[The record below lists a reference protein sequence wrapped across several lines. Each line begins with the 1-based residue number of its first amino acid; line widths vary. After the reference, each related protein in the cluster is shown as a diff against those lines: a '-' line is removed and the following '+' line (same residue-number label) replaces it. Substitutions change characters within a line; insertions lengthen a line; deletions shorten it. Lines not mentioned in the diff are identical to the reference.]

1 MKLNQ
6 SPRLNADAALI
17 RELRE
22 HAQQVNALSEG
33 RMSARYTAGTA
44 APTTGQWA
52 QGDFI
57 ANIAP
62 AELGSAVS
70 PYVIRGWQCIAGGT
84 PGTWVQQRYLID
96 DEPTGTVAPTTGTWA
111 VGDFVRNSAP
121 TVNTFT
127 GSVIHGWIC
136 TVGGIPGSWAECSY
150 LSNAPTATA
159 WTAPTLLNSWV
170 NFGSPYNDAG
180 YMKGANGFVHLR
192 GLIKSGT
199 TTLGTAFFN
208 LPSGFRPSSEYIFTT
223 SSNDLY
229 GQARVETDGDVT
241 FHVGSN
247 TWFSLDGIS
256 FKAA

>member
-33 RMSARYTAGTA
+33 RMAARYTASTA
-44 APTTGQWA
+44 APTTGQHA
-52 QGDFI
+52 QGDF
-57 ANIAP
+57 
-62 AELGSAVS
+62 VH
-70 PYVIRGWQCIAGGT
+70 
-84 PGTWVQQRYLID
+84 
-96 DEPTGTVAPTTGTWA
+96 
-111 VGDFVRNSAP
+111 NSAP

-127 GSVIHGWIC
+127 GSVIHGWLC

-150 LSNAPTATA
+150 LANAPTATA

-170 NFGSPYNDAG
+170 NFGSRFNDAG
-180 YMKGANGFVHLR
+180 YIKDANGFVHLR

-199 TTLGTAFFN
+199 TTVETAFFN

-223 SSNDLY
+223 SSNNLY
-229 GQARVETDGDVT
+229 GQARVKTDGDVT

-247 TWFSLDGIS
+247 AWFSLDGIS